1 MSETRSAI
9 PTELGTEKIGKL
21 LKQYALPA
29 IIAQT
34 ASSLYNMVDSIF
46 IGQGV
51 GPLAISGL
59 AVTFPLMNLSTAF
72 GTLVGAGAATMLS
85 VLLGQKNYKAA
96 NKVLG
101 NVVSLNIIIGLAFM
115 ALSLIFIDPIL
126 YFFGASENTLQYA
139 KEYIQIIL
147 YGNVITHLYFGLNA
161 AMRSSGSPKKAMA
174 LTIFTVIFNTILDPI
189 FIFVFDMGIAGAA
202 WATVIAQAVSMIVVL
217 QHFSNKTRPFHF
229 EKGIASLDM
238 RVAKDSLAIGM
249 GPFLMHAAACLVTL
263 FINQQLREYSGDL
276 GIGAYGICNRFIFM
290 FIMICTLIMAL
301 RGRFKALALHR
312 NEIPLVVLLGLLYA
326 LSSVFMFQ
334 AFDYMATGLISTMYF
349 VYPVMTASMMAMFFG
364 ERMSWGRILSL
375 VMTIGGVLLL
385 YVSDGDERMSLI
397 GVGLTF
403 AAALAYA
410 VYIVITNQS
419 RMRNAS
425 GSKVAFWS
433 LMVGSVVF
441 FARTGFGANL
451 QVLPS
456 LECWGLVLLLAIVP
470 TVVSCT
476 SLVLSI
482 RYVGSTITSILGAM
496 EPVTAVLCGTLVF
509 GEAMSLR
516 IFMGIFVIIAAVM
529 VLVASDEM
537 VARRRAKSR
546 RKGVS

>member
-101 NVVSLNIIIGLAFM
+101 NVVSLNIILGFIFM
-115 ALSLIFIDPIL
+115 AVALIFIDPIL
-126 YFFGASENTLQYA
+126 YFFGASENTLPFA

-147 YGNVITHLYFGLNA
+147 YGNIVTHLYFGLNA

-202 WATVIAQAVSMIVVL
+202 WATVIAQTVAMFVVL
-217 QHFSNKTRPFHF
+217 HHFSNWERPFHF
-229 EKGIASLDM
+229 EKGIVSLDM

-263 FINQQLREYSGDL
+263 FINQQLRRYSGDL

-290 FIMICTLIMAL
+290 FVMICMGLNQGMQPIAGYNYGARKYSRVKEVFWKTAKIAMVITSICFIIGMFIPRAAVGIFTHDEELMTLSAKAL
-301 RGRFKALALHR
+301 R
-312 NEIPLVVLLGLLYA
+312 ILVIAFPIVGFQMIATNFFQSLGMVRK
-326 LSSVFMFQ
+326 SV
-334 AFDYMATGLISTMYF
+334 
-349 VYPVMTASMMAMFFG
+349 
-364 ERMSWGRILSL
+364 ILSL
-375 VMTIGGVLLL
+375 SRQILFLLPLL
-385 YVSDGDERMSLI
+385 YLLPLGMGDNGVWASYPISDTLATL
-397 GVGLTF
+397 LTIF
-403 AAALAYA
+403 MLG
-410 VYIVITNQS
+410 
-419 RMRNAS
+419 RLF
-425 GSKVAFWS
+425 KKF
-433 LMVGSVVF
+433 
-441 FARTGFGANL
+441 
-451 QVLPS
+451 
-456 LECWGLVLLLAIVP
+456 
-470 TVVSCT
+470 
-476 SLVLSI
+476 
-482 RYVGSTITSILGAM
+482 STLKDGEDPSILGSQ
-496 EPVTAVLCGTLVF
+496 L
-509 GEAMSLR
+509 
-516 IFMGIFVIIAAVM
+516 
-529 VLVASDEM
+529 
-537 VARRRAKSR
+537 
-546 RKGVS
+546 